1 MCIPWTDETTGAV
14 VIVIEDAVLELD
26 GGGLSG
32 KSSSG
37 HQRVVDY

>member
-1 MCIPWTDETTGAV
+1 MVRHISRKMSCGGGRLG

-32 KSSSG
+32 VSSSS
-37 HQRVVDY
+37 R